1 MSRPNLDDYFMAL
14 AEVVASRSTCLHHI
28 VGAVLVKDK
37 RILSTGYNGAP
48 TGMAHCTDIG
58 CAREGMKSGE
68 RAELCRAVHAE
79 QSAIVQAAIHGISIA
94 GATLY
99 VTHQPCSICSKLLIN
114 AQVERIIFA
123 HSYADIR
130 GLELL
135 AAAGIKVEYIGD

>member
-1 MSRPNLDDYFMAL
+1 MRPTLDEYFMSL
-14 AEVVASRSTCLHHI
+14 AKVVASRSTCLHHI

-37 RILSTGYNGAP
+37 RLLCTGYNGAP

-79 QSAIVQAAIHGISIA
+79 QSAIVQAAVHGISIA
-94 GATLY
+94 GATIY
-99 VTHQPCSICSKLLIN
+99 CTHQPCNICSKLLLN
-114 AQVERIIFA
+114 AGIKRVVFA
-123 HSYADIR
+123 HAYADIR

-135 AAAGIKVEYIGD
+135 AAAGIKVEYVGD